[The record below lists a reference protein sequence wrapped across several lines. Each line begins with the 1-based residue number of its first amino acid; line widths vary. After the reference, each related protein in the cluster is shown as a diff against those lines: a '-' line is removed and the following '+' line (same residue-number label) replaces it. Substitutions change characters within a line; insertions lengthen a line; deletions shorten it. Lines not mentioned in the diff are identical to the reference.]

1 MTLSIYVIKLTN
13 NKYYV
18 GKTKDVNFRLGQ
30 HFDGFGS
37 MWTQKYKPVEVI
49 KIIETNDDF
58 DEDKITLK
66 YMAKYGID
74 NVRGGSF
81 CKIELDDND
90 KIVINKM
97 LCGSC
102 DKCYLCGKT
111 GHFAKYCNDRQIDN
125 NNDFEITNN
134 TENNRVMCYRCGRD
148 GHFVFNCY
156 ATTHLHGKS
165 LFGCYNCG
173 REDHWAIVC
182 KYETDIYGKK
192 INKSIM
198 RWLF

>member
-1 MTLSIYVIKLTN
+1 MLSIYAIKLTN
-13 NKYYV
+13 GKYYI

-30 HFDGFGS
+30 HFDGSGS
-37 MWTQKYKPVEVI
+37 VWTKKYKPVEVLET
-49 KIIETNDDF
+49 IETNDDF

-90 KIVINKM
+90 KLTINKM

-111 GHFAKYCNDRQIDN
+111 GHFAKYCNNKQTSDN
-125 NNDFEITNN
+125 DDFEIIDN
-134 TENNRVMCYRCGRD
+134 GS
-148 GHFVFNCY
+148 NCY
-156 ATTHLHGKS
+156 ATNHLYGKS

-192 INKSIM
+192 INKSIA